1 MIKEI
6 VDIGRVSNKLGS
18 VFTFKD
24 LPNFYVEVILEWD
37 GKDFIFIL
45 NGRIQKINDIEEYLE
60 YGVHRGVTGD
70 NKKYTFLFSSFLL
83 DITSSPI
90 KIRDLEKEIEK
101 LKKDLD
107 SKSTK
112 TLIKSLNIKEKSLES
127 ENIKLLNDKKTFEEC
142 YKKGNEYTK
151 RYLDKFRK
159 KQLNICNENI
169 KELSNTLSFMTKKEE
184 NIYIKNQ
191 KEKYKNKYSKTKEIK
206 ILKYIEKYQNTIH
219 NSFDDIIKLAEEC
232 SMRIEWKQNAK
243 KFIPIVVKVKSK
255 NSEYYNY
262 QKYWLRNLFDEVR
275 FFISSNKIK
284 LTTGSCNIYHDKKAE
299 YFPKNFYYPYST
311 DKLNVKYNLNDDEN
325 LFVLSKEAY
334 MDFIKGENFLEG
346 HNEFWLIG
354 LKCYVTAT
362 CINDEI
368 LKNFQ
373 NDVKE
378 KKSDFDGLLEVVD
391 RNCEKRYELLLNF
404 YFWDYGQNSKEIIE
418 YTKDVILSTL
428 IRNVKLFEKFKDIY
442 GKEFNRKLDKYSW
455 QLHICYN
462 IFDKNEYKKMRT
474 ALFRKI
480 ALNDEID
487 TSQLILFMNEKMQYD
502 INKKYDKGVNK
513 GKYLYMPI
521 IQNFIF
527 LNWVSKINKG
537 ESTMSEQDE
546 QEVFV
551 GKSYE
556 EKLTYFLH
564 NSNLVK
570 DSLSMKIGVC
580 VGLAIKIL
588 SWSIN
593 NYDKKSLAF
602 VGKRIERNN
611 LNSVQ
616 LFMNEIFSK
625 TKFHEFESLQSV
637 NIKLSTQEL
646 LKLENKTFNKD
657 EFIFGLF
664 LGNELYN
671 NVKSDKDP
679 TLSNNE
685 EETTEN
691 DTTTTGEENE

>member
-18 VFTFKD
+18 VFIFKD

-37 GKDFIFIL
+37 GKDFTFIP
-45 NGRIQKINDIEEYLE
+45 NETIQHIDDTEKYLE
-60 YGVHRGVTGD
+60 FGVHRGKSG
-70 NKKYTFLFSSFLL
+70 NKVYFFPSSFIVKKKENTK
-83 DITSSPI
+83 DN
-90 KIRDLEKEIEK
+90 LEKGKKEIDDFLKNEK
-101 LKKDLD
+101 D
-107 SKSTK
+107 KS
-112 TLIKSLNIKEKSLES
+112 IKSFLEKKSSCLIENIETILGLATTGINRANQNKEKHERKDES
-127 ENIKLLNDKKTFEEC
+127 IA
-142 YKKGNEYTK
+142 
-151 RYLDKFRK
+151 
-159 KQLNICNENI
+159 
-169 KELSNTLSFMTKKEE
+169 
-184 NIYIKNQ
+184 
-191 KEKYKNKYSKTKEIK
+191 
-206 ILKYIEKYQNTIH
+206 
-219 NSFDDIIKLAEEC
+219 II
-232 SMRIEWKQNAK
+232 
-243 KFIPIVVKVKSK
+243 VKVKSDIDIDNEAIFGIFQSIEFYNTANILEQGAGK
-255 NSEYYNY
+255 TKAHTMGNCNVTQQNDLLYYP
-262 QKYWLRNLFDEVR
+262 
-275 FFISSNKIK
+275 S
-284 LTTGSCNIYHDKKAE
+284 GS
-299 YFPKNFYYPYST
+299 FYYPFST
-311 DKLNVKYNLNDDEN
+311 DKVNVKYNLTDAKN
-325 LFVLSKEAY
+325 LFVLSKQAY
-334 MDFIKGENFLEG
+334 IDFMTGITFLESY
-346 HNEFWLIG
+346 NRFYFMG
-354 LKCYVTAT
+354 LSSYITAT
-362 CINDEI
+362 SFNDKV
-368 LKNFQ
+368 LKEFQ
-373 NDVKE
+373 KYTKE
-378 KKSDFDGLLEVVD
+378 AKGNFDGLLNLISKFFQN
-391 RNCEKRYELLLNF
+391 RNEMLLNF
-404 YFWDYGQNSKEIIE
+404 YFWEPAKTGGGKEIIE
-418 YTKDVILSTL
+418 YIKDVIPSTL